1 MGNEVVVDVRKALA
15 GKLKQVEVE
24 IEGEKVQLY
33 VRPESDALQ
42 EAILDCRRQVQDEFS
57 LTDKEY
63 EAVTGRIVREL
74 KKVKG
79 KGEVEGERIASFTDN
94 AVVTK
99 FINLSNHQRILHM
112 VCNGK
117 GEPVFRSLEEVRE
130 LPSSTVDTLLIAMAQ
145 QTAETAALPPS
156 QPHD

>member
-1 MGNEVVVDVRKALA
+1 MGNEVVVDVRKALN
-15 GKLKQVEVE
+15 GKLKLVE
-24 IEGEKVQLY
+24 IEVEGEKVQLY

-57 LTDKEY
+57 LSDKEY

-74 KKVKG
+74 KKVKD

-99 FINLSNHQRILHM
+99 FLNLSNHQRILHM
-112 VCNGK
+112 VCNEK
-117 GEPVFRSLEEVRE
+117 GEPVFRSLDEVRE
-130 LPSSTVDTLLIAMAQ
+130 LPSTTVGALLLVMAEQ
-145 QTAETAALPPS
+145 SQETASLPS
-156 QPHD
+156 